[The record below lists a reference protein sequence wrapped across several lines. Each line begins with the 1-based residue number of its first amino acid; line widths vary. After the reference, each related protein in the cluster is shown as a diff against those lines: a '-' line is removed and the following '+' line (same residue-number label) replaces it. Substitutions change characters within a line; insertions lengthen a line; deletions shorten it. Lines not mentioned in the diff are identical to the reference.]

1 MTRRIFFSILRGGA
15 VGLLAAQ
22 PLLAIDK
29 YDGPR
34 PRKKDVLYVVH
45 ADNLTGDGGGN
56 GKPNLRISDVNHL
69 FGPGAASAS
78 SHTTGRAHL
87 LMAPDENHPGQL
99 GVCIDSMS
107 GTAGERFCITGKK
120 RRLSLKQFSRHL
132 SLRSLEHGL
141 TRIEASEPLD
151 PGEYSISPEGSNT
164 AFCFSV
170 Y

>member
-1 MTRRIFFSILRGGA
+1 MTRRIFLDFAYGA

-45 ADNLTGDGGGN
+45 ADNLIETEVATASQTADKDGT
-56 GKPNLRISDVNHL
+56 IFSV
-69 FGPGAASAS
+69 PGAASPVRTPLAEPIF
-78 SHTTGRAHL
+78 
-87 LMAPDENHPGQL
+87 LMAPDEITPDSL
-99 GVCIDSMS
+99 GLY
-107 GTAGERFCITGKK
+107 RFDVRNGRREILITGKK
-120 RRLSLKQFSRHL
+120 RRLSLKQFHL